1 MHKKDEKKKT
11 DLQSDFQLKA
21 VQILILLQIY
31 ISTSSVTSDGPTLF
45 AVCYKKSKTSYFVC
59 LFFFVCNIKVS
70 YHLFNTGVVSKFK
83 SLVCWKSCKE
93 VKLSNNTQ
101 KANIRKKTNI
111 LINVIF
117 FSSKFAIFTNH
128 KIVDIMFVIE
138 HSFRYNFI
146 AFCRCVKKMWRY

>member
-1 MHKKDEKKKT
+1 MMHKKDEKKKNRST
-11 DLQSDFQLKA
+11 IRFSTQGCADINIITNIYQYLLCDFWWA
-21 VQILILLQIY
+21 DTVCR
-31 ISTSSVTSDGPTLF
+31 LF
-45 AVCYKKSKTSYFVC
+45 YKKENI
-59 LFFFVCNIKVS
+59 LFCVSFFLCNIKVS

-111 LINVIF
+111 LIDMNF